1 MGRWRDTLTA
11 LVPFT
16 ARSGDMTNWAVLAV
30 LAVLVWRGGGAVQR
44 ELARRSPRARLV
56 GALLLG
62 ALKLLVALGA
72 AEQSGVDVVLF
83 LQLFAAGGT
92 CALLTH
98 SLTTPL
104 DVLRTKMQLEPDAY
118 PTTLDGLRK
127 IVKEDGPSMLLQGL
141 GATAAGYFMHGAL
154 KYASY
159 EQLRLLIVYA
169 GGIAEGAPV
178 PAGYYVLAA
187 IGSEVVASTALCPL
201 EAVRIRMV
209 SDRSFAGNFWAGL
222 TKLMHEGVYGMY
234 KGWLPLISKQCP
246 YTVAQFWSYELS
258 LSWMRAAALGTEQA
272 LNAKLPVRVEIG
284 LSLAAGV
291 ISGACAAVASQPGDT
306 ILSRINKHGE
316 HMDGWVA
323 GELVVPGR
331 AAWDGGDGLGAEAP
345 RPAAAPG
352 SWAAAE
358 GEIAPSSPTTT
369 TAAAAAFLEN
379 GRAPSLQLHPGSAWP
394 PNADWTLSHLT
405 AAFRQM
411 AARMQ
416 SIVHELGV
424 RGLFLGLLPRC
435 AQVAL
440 IVTGQFLLYGS
451 IKALFGVPQTMGH
464 GAMTASATTAA
475 APE

>member
-16 ARSGDMTNWAVLAV
+16 VRSGDMTNWAVLAV
-30 LAVLVWRGGGAVQR
+30 LAALVWRGGGAVQR

-56 GALLLG
+56 GALLWG
-62 ALKLLVALGA
+62 VLKLLVALGA

-83 LQLFAAGGT
+83 LKLFAAGGT

-118 PTTLDGLRK
+118 PTTLGGLRK

-141 GATAAGYFMHGAL
+141 GATATGYFMHGAL

-209 SDRSFAGNFWAGL
+209 SDRSFAGNFWEGL

-234 KGWLPLISKQCP
+234 KGWLPLITKQCP
-246 YTVAQFWSYELS
+246 YTAAQFWSYELS

-291 ISGACAAVASQPGDT
+291 ISGTCAAVASQPGDT

-323 GELVVPGR
+323 GGVVAPGR
-331 AAWDGGDGLGAEAP
+331 AAWDGLGVEAP
-345 RPAAAPG
+345 RPAAAPR

-358 GEIAPSSPTTT
+358 GEIAPSSPT
-369 TAAAAAFLEN
+369 AAAATAAFLEN
-379 GRAPSLQLHPGSAWP
+379 GRASSVQLNPGNAWL
-394 PNADWTLSHLT
+394 PNADWTLSHLA

-411 AARMQ
+411 TARMQ
-416 SIVHELGV
+416 SIAHELGV

-464 GAMTASATTAA
+464 GAMPVSATTAA
-475 APE
+475 AAAAAPE